1 MLTIFSAIGG
11 LILSPL
17 VGGLLTGLDRRI
29 TARLQSRL
37 GPPLLQPFYDILKLL
52 GKQPQVTNA
61 WLVFSAYITLISSAL
76 ALLIFFMGGDLLL
89 LFFVLTVGAV
99 FQVVGAVCVPSPYS
113 NVGAQREL
121 LLMLAYEPILILVF
135 VGFAMCTGSFSIAA
149 VFQLEQPLLLKM
161 PLLFLALGYA
171 LTIKLRKS
179 PFDLSMSHHAH
190 QEIVRGMTTEM
201 SGPVLG
207 MVEIMH
213 WCENVL
219 FLGWTALFFLWGNP
233 LSIVLALVAV
243 ALVYFLEIWID
254 NNFARVKWQS
264 LLASAWGVAQVA
276 GGVNIAFLAYL

>member
-37 GPPLLQPFYDILKLL
+37 GPPLLQPFYDILKLM
-52 GKQPQVTNA
+52 GKQPLVTNS
-61 WLVFSAYITLISSAL
+61 WLVFSAYVTLLSSAL
-76 ALLIFFMGGDLLL
+76 SLLLFFMGGDLLL

-179 PFDLSMSHHAH
+179 PFDIAASHHGH
-190 QEIVRGMTTEM
+190 QELVRGVQTEY
-201 SGPVLG
+201 SGPYLGLIEIAHWLDLVLILGLCAMFWHTSVVGMAVLVGASLFTEILIDNITARLTWQWMVQKKSLLLG
-207 MVEIMH
+207 M
-213 WCENVL
+213 
-219 FLGWTALFFLWGNP
+219 G
-233 LSIVLALVAV
+233 LALVNLLWLYV
-243 ALVYFLEIWID
+243 A
-254 NNFARVKWQS
+254 
-264 LLASAWGVAQVA
+264 
-276 GGVNIAFLAYL
+276 